1 MKRLSRRIVRSD
13 ALRRLLCAG
22 IALYIRFVYATSRW
36 TIEGSAAAR
45 GFHGEKRPFILAF
58 WHGRLLMMPMAWP
71 RAVPIHML
79 ISGHRDGRI
88 IADAVGHFGIAS
100 IAGSS
105 SRGGLPALR
114 AMIKTLRDGACVGI
128 TPDGPRGPAEQ
139 ASQGIVAAARLAQVP
154 IVPLAYATRR
164 RRVMATWD
172 RFHLAFPFTTGIHLW
187 GEPIA
192 VPEDADA
199 AQMERYRQ
207 LVEDQLNALGR
218 EADRRMGH
226 EAPSLA
232 SIPPLPSGEGRGEGA
247 RSVADADDRVSHQNP
262 HPTLSRR
269 ERVFVRSPTVNALA
283 AYRGL
288 TTLIGPLLPLYL
300 AGRRLRGKEDGARFA
315 ERLGRASAAR
325 PPGPLAWLHAA
336 SVGEAVSLL
345 SLIDRLSRER
355 PGLNLLVTTGTVTSA
370 RLLETRLPAG
380 QARHQF
386 VPADRPLYVRRFL
399 DHWRP
404 DLAIWVESELWP
416 NLVATTQARGIPT
429 VLLNGRMSQRS
440 YERWR
445 RFPGLIGPLLGRFA
459 LCLAQDDEQ
468 AARLVELGA
477 RGAGT
482 VGNLK
487 SAAAALPADA
497 PELARLG
504 GEIDERPRWLA
515 ASTHPGEE
523 DAAAAV
529 HRKLQARHP
538 GLLTII
544 APRHPVRA
552 AEIAAAL
559 GSQGLGVAR
568 RSQGD
573 AITPSVAVYL
583 ADTLGEMGLF
593 YRLADIAFIGGSLTP
608 VGGHNPLEA
617 ALLGCAILH
626 GRDMSNCA
634 ATAAEL
640 AAAGGA
646 ATVGGVDELA
656 AALDRL
662 LADPAERRRRG
673 RAAGAVASRDNGVL
687 DGVLARLAPL
697 LDAVAPARRDANTVR
712 GDAERGAAARDDGR
726 ARA

>member
-1 MKRLSRRIVRSD
+1 MTKLG
-13 ALRRLLCAG
+13 RRLIRSGAARRALCAI

-36 TIEGSAAAR
+36 TIEGGEAAR
-45 GFHGEKRPFILAF
+45 RLHRERRPFILAF

-71 RAVPIHML
+71 REVPIHML

-105 SRGGLPALR
+105 SRGGLSALR
-114 AMIKTLRDGACVGI
+114 AMIKTLRDGTCVGI

-154 IVPLAYATRR
+154 IIPLAYATRR
-164 RRVMATWD
+164 RRLMASWD
-172 RFHLAFPFTTGIHLW
+172 RFHLAFPFTTGLHLW
-187 GEPIA
+187 GEPIT
-192 VPEDADA
+192 VPGDADDA
-199 AQMERYRQ
+199 ALEGYRR
-207 LVEDQLNALGR
+207 LVEDSLNALGR

-226 EAPSLA
+226 DVSALAPY
-232 SIPPLPSGEGRGEGA
+232 RGEGGG
-247 RSVADADDRVSHQNP
+247 DDSQ
-262 HPTLSRR
+262 R
-269 ERVFVRSPTVNALA
+269 ERVQGGALSQGENALA
-283 AYRGL
+283 AYRGF

-300 AGRRLRGKEDGARFA
+300 AARRLRGKEDRARFA
-315 ERLGRASAAR
+315 ERLGHAGAAR

-355 PGLNLLVTTGTVTSA
+355 PALNLLVTTGTVTSA

-416 NLVATTQARGIPT
+416 NLVDATQQRGIPT
-429 VLLNGRMSQRS
+429 VLLNGRMSRRS
-440 YERWR
+440 YDRWR
-445 RFPGLIGPLLGRFA
+445 RWPGLIGPLLGRFA
-459 LCLAQDDEQ
+459 LCLAQDAEQ
-468 AARLVELGA
+468 AARLGELGA
-477 RGAGT
+477 RAAGT

-497 PELARLG
+497 HELALLG
-504 GEIDERPRWLA
+504 AEIDARPRWLA
-515 ASTHPGEE
+515 ASTHQGEE
-523 DAAAAV
+523 DAVAAV
-529 HRKLQARHP
+529 HRKLQSRHP

-559 GSQGLGVAR
+559 SSQGLGVAR

-573 AITPSVAVYL
+573 AITPAVAVYL

-608 VGGHNPLEA
+608 LGGHNPLEA

-646 ATVGGVDELA
+646 ATVGNADELA

-662 LADPAERRRRG
+662 LTDPAERRRRG
-673 RAAGAVASRDNGVL
+673 KAASAVATRDNGVL
-687 DGVLARLAPL
+687 DSVVARLAPL
-697 LDAVAPARRDANTVR
+697 LDAVSPAAPPPVRHDEDDDA
-712 GDAERGAAARDDGR
+712 GRGAGRDDSR